1 MNEQGQPY
9 LPLTTP
15 FGSGGFKESCVSLI
29 WVLFINFCSIISV
42 RCSLFLGSNTGNRE
56 GLLVRK
62 NVFVFDLGS
71 EVSWPGAKLE
81 EKRLK
86 MWAQEG
92 RDSRWEGKGKT
103 TGSQSYLERN
113 LKYEIVD

>member
-15 FGSGGFKESCVSLI
+15 FGSGGFKSCVSLI
-29 WVLFINFCSIISV
+29 WVLFINFCSITFQYD
-42 RCSLFLGSNTGNRE
+42 CSLFLGSNTGNRE
-56 GLLVRK
+56 GLLVRR

-81 EKRLK
+81 ER
-86 MWAQEG
+86 
-92 RDSRWEGKGKT
+92 
-103 TGSQSYLERN
+103 ERA
-113 LKYEIVD
+113 